1 MERSSSLR
9 YRYRF
14 RAAHRTK
21 PGVSFR
27 HASRYPH
34 DGTQI
39 PGGTTD
45 RGHGERTARPECGFI
60 RVCAVIRHSTRRFP
74 LHRHANCI
82 GPVSSDDLL
91 QWVGNPASAVAG
103 RIAIVTDHPE
113 APTARPVRAAC
124 TRGIAGG
131 PHRAVL

>member
-21 PGVSFR
+21 PCVSFR
-27 HASRYPH
+27 HASRYSH

-45 RGHGERTARPECGFI
+45 RGRGKRTARPECGFI
-60 RVCAVIRHSTRRFP
+60 RVCAAIRHSTRRFP
-74 LHRHANCI
+74 LRRHAN
-82 GPVSSDDLL
+82 GVDPVSSDDFLHAD
-91 QWVGNPASAVAG
+91 GNSATAGAG

-113 APTARPVRAAC
+113 APAARPMRAAC
-124 TRGIAGG
+124 TRGIAGD

>member
-1 MERSSSLR
+1 MARSSSL
-9 YRYRF
+9 RYRF

-21 PGVSFR
+21 PGVSFG
-27 HASRYPH
+27 HASRYSH

-45 RGHGERTARPECGFI
+45 HGHGKRTARPECEFI
-60 RVCAVIRHSTRRFP
+60 RVCAAIRHSTRRFP
-74 LHRHANCI
+74 FHRQANGI

-91 QWVGNPASAVAG
+91 QWVGNPASAGAG
-103 RIAIVTDHPE
+103 RIAIAIDRPE
-113 APTARPVRAAC
+113 APAARPVRAAG